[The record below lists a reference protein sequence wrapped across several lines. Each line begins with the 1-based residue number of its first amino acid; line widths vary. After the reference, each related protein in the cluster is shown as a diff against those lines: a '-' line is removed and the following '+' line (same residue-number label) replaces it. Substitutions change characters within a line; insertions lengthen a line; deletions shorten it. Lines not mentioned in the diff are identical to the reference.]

1 MPKIQVSDN
10 TLSAYGTN
18 VISWVTMRTTLKLSA
33 SMPSLRKLIVID
45 SYAASRIR
53 EVRLD
58 GHVHVSGRNGRGKT
72 TLIRLIPLFYGEQP
86 SKIVKSAGSVVR
98 SLREFMFSRS
108 TSYVAF
114 EYENHDGIKLSI
126 LHYGSDNSPQYHLAD
141 GPYAKEIF
149 VDGDNLVEGRHL
161 NARLRTLGRNPSSA
175 LGVLQ
180 YRAIIQGTSGRLT
193 SPEHRPLLRRF
204 ALVSGRSRLAGI
216 ERISSGMFSKDITFV
231 ALKRMAASVA
241 YDEEDKQ
248 IVLALSRKELEGFL
262 PDFKAYQTVMALEP
276 TFHAANSAYVQAN
289 VARHHQSIAA
299 GKLKRLVQALGHLL
313 ETLRQNEFDE
323 EDALATL
330 QREQRAAVAA
340 FDLDQQTINTEID
353 RLGRE
358 ISRADSEENDWASK
372 DIHALIDLVSRRQSL
387 EADVEDLKDRQAKLL
402 SEADSVSRKYQALFA
417 EEKSRRNQ
425 AEADAQT
432 RLNNLISDLNLQI
445 EALADERDAAIGAL
459 EDTQAVG
466 NAAANEAWQAAVTAI
481 SAIDQA
487 LSQLVP
493 DPELVQL
500 ALDAKTTVDTAAASL
515 KQALADESTA
525 LLTLTQQNNLLTQ
538 QAHATTAQAQKH
550 AQASEKLSHLLLLE
564 TPDSNTLL
572 HYLRTHLPG
581 WHGNIAKVLREDL
594 LLKTDLAPDS
604 TDDKASD
611 NSLYGLML
619 DLTRIEA
626 GRASSEQSLAAEIL
640 RARAVET
647 DARTAWED
655 ATRQERVL
663 AKSVDTARDSH
674 RDRIA
679 DRSRCESAV
688 EQSRQALDAA
698 EKRREEELGQRRDEL
713 IATRAEAVSI
723 ERSRK
728 QTIEDL
734 KRTQKQA
741 KDEIKS
747 GFDSRAQAL
756 RQQQQNAKARHQEEL
771 SQLNA
776 AKLKAYEGLEKLRLS
791 ELANAGVDTAALESL
806 ENELTLAEETANR
819 ARSNTPVVESYQRWL
834 ERVPPQR
841 QEFKRQ
847 RQQKTEEAETLQRQ
861 RQEEMARFEARIANQ
876 RTVLDG
882 AKERVTLTR
891 QRLEQAE
898 TAQQAR
904 LVGIDA
910 DVAGEAD
917 EVAIHWQLPEILSE
931 LDNATGQLRD
941 QEHRLRQ
948 HLGALVRAFRKQEF
962 TATKIGEY
970 AMHLADDYLSEVQH
984 TLDVFA
990 DWYGTAHAQQRD
1002 VLAGAIRNGCGI
1014 LRRFQEGLLGFQSSI
1029 TGLSRELQSSLDSDM
1044 VFEAIR
1050 RLSLRLSALVERR
1063 PYWDALGQVL
1073 TEHDRWQELNF
1084 AGLPSQALLDAL
1096 QDFARHL
1103 PEGALAENPE
1113 TLMDLEIEVDDGTD
1127 IKRVRN
1133 EADLKQV
1140 SSNGLSY
1147 LVLCLIFVAFAN
1159 RARRN
1164 NESAD
1169 LWLTWALDEI
1179 GAIDEGNSK
1188 ALLAM
1193 LNRNRIRLVSASPEA
1208 KESLQA
1214 LFNHRY
1220 EVLSDFEI
1228 RRILGEDELPELV
1241 EQSPVAAPIQTDDAS
1256 ENAMNTRTLAPWPFP
1271 EQEEVAA
1278 ENVDEH

>member
-1 MPKIQVSDN
+1 
-10 TLSAYGTN
+10 
-18 VISWVTMRTTLKLSA
+18 MRVTLKSGAFVL
-33 SMPSLRKLIVID
+33 SLRKLIVID
-45 SYAASRIR
+45 SYASSRIR

-58 GHVHVSGRNGRGKT
+58 GHVHISGRNGRGKT

-149 VDGDNLVEGRHL
+149 VDDDILVEGRHL

-180 YRAIIQGTSGRLT
+180 YRAIIQGTTGRLS

-204 ALVSGRSRLAGI
+204 ALASGRSRLAGI

-262 PDFKAYQTVMALEP
+262 PDFKAYQAVMALEP
-276 TFHAANSAYVQAN
+276 SFHAANSAYVQAN
-289 VARHHQSIAA
+289 AARHHQAIAA
-299 GKLKRLVQALGHLL
+299 GKLKRLVQVLGRLL
-313 ETLRQNEFDE
+313 ETLRQNEYDE

-330 QREQRAAVAA
+330 QREQRAAIAA
-340 FDLDQQTINTEID
+340 FDLNQQTINTEID
-353 RLGRE
+353 QLSRE
-358 ISRADSEENDWASK
+358 ISRADSEEKDWVAK
-372 DIHALIDLVSRRQSL
+372 DIHAQIDLVSRRQSL
-387 EADVEDLKDRQAKLL
+387 EAHVEDLKNRQAKLL

-425 AEADAQT
+425 AEADTQI
-432 RLNNLISDLNLQI
+432 RLNNLIGDLNLQI

-459 EDTQAVG
+459 EDAQAVG
-466 NAAANEAWQAAVTAI
+466 TTAANEAWQTAVAAI

-487 LSQLVP
+487 LSQLAP
-493 DPELVQL
+493 DPELVQQVF
-500 ALDAKTTVDTAAASL
+500 DAKTTVDTAASSL
-515 KQALADESTA
+515 KQALADEATA
-525 LLTLTQQNNLLTQ
+525 LLTLTKQENLLTQ
-538 QAHATTAQAQKH
+538 LAHATAAQAQKH
-550 AQASEKLSHLLLLE
+550 GQASEKLSHLLLLE

-572 HYLRTHLPG
+572 HYLRTHLPD

-594 LLKTDLAPDS
+594 LLKTDLAPES
-604 TDDKASD
+604 ADDKADD

-640 RARAVET
+640 RARTVEA
-647 DARTAWED
+647 DARTTWEE

-679 DRSRCESAV
+679 DRSQCESAV
-688 EQSRQALDAA
+688 EQSRQTLAAA
-698 EKRREEELGQRRDEL
+698 EKRQEEELGQRRGEL

-728 QTIEDL
+728 QAIDEL
-734 KRTQKQA
+734 KRIQKQA
-741 KDEIKS
+741 RDEIKS

-756 RQQQQNAKARHQEEL
+756 RQQQQDAKARHKEEL

-776 AKLKAYEGLEKLRLS
+776 AKLKALDGLEKLRLS
-791 ELANAGVDTAALESL
+791 ELANAGVDTAALKSL
-806 ENELTLAEETANR
+806 EDELTLAEEAANR
-819 ARSNTPVVESYQRWL
+819 AKSSTPVVESYQRWL
-834 ERVPPQR
+834 ERVPLQR

-847 RQQKTEEAETLQRQ
+847 RQQKIGEAEALQRQ
-861 RQEEMARFEARIANQ
+861 RQEQMARFEVRIANQ
-876 RTVLDG
+876 RTVLEG

-910 DVAGEAD
+910 DVAGETD

-948 HLGALVRAFRKQEF
+948 HLGTLVRAFRKQEF

-970 AMHLADDYLSEVQH
+970 ATHLADDYISEVQH

-1002 VLAGAIRNGCGI
+1002 VLGGAIRNGCGI

-1029 TGLSRELQSSLDSDM
+1029 TGLSRELQASLDSDM

-1073 TEHDRWQELNF
+1073 TEHDRWQEFNF
-1084 AGLPSQALLDAL
+1084 AGLPNQELLDAL
-1096 QDFARHL
+1096 QNFARHL

-1127 IKRVRN
+1127 VKRVRN

-1164 NESAD
+1164 NELAG

-1241 EQSPVAAPIQTDDAS
+1241 EQSPVATPSQTDDAS
-1256 ENAMNTRTLAPWPFP
+1256 EYAMNMRNSLTPWPFP
-1271 EQEEVAA
+1271 EQEEVTA
-1278 ENVDEH
+1278 ENTDER

>member
-1 MPKIQVSDN
+1 MS
-10 TLSAYGTN
+10 S
-18 VISWVTMRTTLKLSA
+18 

-149 VDGDNLVEGRHL
+149 VDDDNLVEGRHL

-193 SPEHRPLLRRF
+193 FPEHRPLLRRF

-276 TFHAANSAYVQAN
+276 AFYAANSAYVQAN
-289 VARHHQSIAA
+289 VARHHQTLAA

-313 ETLRQNEFDE
+313 EALRQKAFDE

-330 QREQRAAVAA
+330 QREQHAAAAA
-340 FDLDQQTINTEID
+340 FDLDLQMINTEID
-353 RLGRE
+353 RLNRE
-358 ISRADSEENDWASK
+358 ILRADSEEKDWADK

-387 EADVEDLKDRQAKLL
+387 EAHVEDLKNRQTKLL
-402 SEADSVSRKYQALFA
+402 SAADSVSRKYQALFA

-432 RLNNLISDLNLQI
+432 RLNNLIGDLNLEI
-445 EALADERDAAIGAL
+445 EALADERDAAVGAL
-459 EDTQAVG
+459 EDAQAIG
-466 NAAANEAWQAAVTAI
+466 TAAANEAWQAAMTAI
-481 SAIDQA
+481 STIDQT
-487 LSQLVP
+487 LSQLAP

-500 ALDAKTTVDTAAASL
+500 ARDAKTAFDTATVSL
-515 KQALADESTA
+515 QQAVADEASA
-525 LLTLTQQNNLLTQ
+525 LLALTQQENLLARQTQ
-538 QAHATTAQAQKH
+538 ATAVQVQKH
-550 AQASEKLSHLLLLE
+550 GQASEKLSHLLLLE

-572 HYLRTHLPG
+572 HYLRAHLPG

-594 LLKTDLAPDS
+594 LLKTDLAPGN
-604 TDDKASD
+604 TDDQAGD

-640 RARAVET
+640 RAKAVEA
-647 DARTAWED
+647 DARAAWED
-655 ATRQERVL
+655 AVRQERLL
-663 AKSVDTARDSH
+663 AKSVETARDTH

-679 DRSRCESAV
+679 DRGRCENV
-688 EQSRQALDAA
+688 LVQSRQALDAA
-698 EKRREEELGQRRDEL
+698 GKRRDEELGQRRGEL
-713 IATRAEAVSI
+713 TATRAEAVSV

-728 QTIEDL
+728 QTIEEL
-734 KRTQKQA
+734 KRSQKQA
-741 KDEIKS
+741 KDDIKS
-747 GFDSRAQAL
+747 GFDTRAQAL
-756 RQQQQNAKARHQEEL
+756 RHQQHEAKARHNEEL
-771 SQLNA
+771 SLLNI
-776 AKLKAYEGLEKLRLS
+776 AKLKAFEGLEKLRLS
-791 ELANAGVDTAALESL
+791 ELAHAGVDTAALKAL
-806 ENELTLAEETANR
+806 EDELTLAEETANR
-819 ARSNTPVVESYQRWL
+819 ARSSTPVVECYQRWL
-834 ERVPPQR
+834 ERVLPQR

-847 RQQKTEEAETLQRQ
+847 RQQKIGEGEALQQ
-861 RQEEMARFEARIANQ
+861 QKQEQMGRFDARIANQ
-876 RTVLDG
+876 RAALEA
-882 AKERVTLTR
+882 AKQHVTLAR

-910 DVAGEAD
+910 DVAGTTD

-941 QEHRLRQ
+941 QEHRLHQ
-948 HLGALVRAFRKQEF
+948 HLGSLVRAFRKQEF

-970 AMHLADDYLSEVQH
+970 ATHLADDYWSEVQH

-1002 VLAGAIRNGCGI
+1002 VLAGSIRNGCGI

-1029 TGLSRELQSSLDSDM
+1029 TGLSRELQASLDSGM

-1063 PYWDALGQVL
+1063 PYWDALGHVL
-1073 TEHDRWQELNF
+1073 TEHDRWQEINF
-1084 AGLPSQALLDAL
+1084 AGLPGQALLDAL

-1103 PEGALAENPE
+1103 PEGALAEKPD

-1127 IKRVRN
+1127 VKRVRN

-1220 EVLSDFEI
+1220 EVLPGFEI
-1228 RRILGEDELPELV
+1228 RRILGEDELPELGKP
-1241 EQSPVAAPIQTDDAS
+1241 SSVAAPSPTDDAPKRQRD
-1256 ENAMNTRTLAPWPFP
+1256 MGTLVPWPFP
-1271 EQEEVAA
+1271 EQA
-1278 ENVDEH
+1278 EATTENIDER